1 MANKHRTSDVLITLA
16 GGSSERV
23 SIGEI
28 VASLRQQAF
37 ALLVVVLGLPN
48 CLPMP
53 PPIPLISGLLLGFVA
68 IQIAIGMQTPW
79 LPPALLRKTVAR
91 SDVARA
97 IARALPAVYRLERIS
112 KARLAVFNTPWGMRV
127 TGVLLFLIAAGLL
140 VAPPF
145 IGQIPLGFAACLV
158 GLGLVERDGVM
169 AVSGITFGAIGIA
182 LSLSFVF
189 AIIGGV
195 ASLLGMQGL

>member
-1 MANKHRTSDVLITLA
+1 MDNKHRTSDVLIALA

-28 VASLRQQAF
+28 VGSLRHQAF

-53 PPIPLISGLLLGFVA
+53 PPIALISGLLLGFVA
-68 IQIAIGMQTPW
+68 IQIVIGMQTPW
-79 LPPALLRKTVAR
+79 LPQALLRKTVSRA
-91 SDVARA
+91 DVARA

-112 KARLAVFNTPWGMRV
+112 RTRLTVFNTPWGMRI
-127 TGVLLFLIAAGLL
+127 TGVALFLIAAGLL

-169 AVSGITFGAIGIA
+169 AVSGITFGALGIA
-182 LSLSFVF
+182 LSLSF
-189 AIIGGV
+189 ALTIINWV
-195 ASLLGMQGL
+195 ASMFGVHIL

>member
-1 MANKHRTSDVLITLA
+1 MVNTHRTSDVLIKLA
-16 GGSSERV
+16 GGTSERV
-23 SIGEI
+23 SVGEI
-28 VASLRQQAF
+28 VASLHHQAF

-68 IQIAIGMQTPW
+68 AQIALGMHTPW
-79 LPPALLRKTVAR
+79 LPKALLRRTVAR
-91 SDVARA
+91 ADVARA
-97 IARALPAVYRLERIS
+97 VARALPAVYRLERIS
-112 KARLAVFNTPWGMRV
+112 RMRLAYFNRPWGMRI
-127 TGVLLFLIAAGLL
+127 TGLALFLIAAGLL

-169 AVSGITFGAIGIA
+169 AFSGFTFGAIGIA
-182 LSLSFVF
+182 LSLSFVA
-189 AIIGGV
+189 AIVGGV
-195 ASLLGMQGL
+195 ASLFGLR